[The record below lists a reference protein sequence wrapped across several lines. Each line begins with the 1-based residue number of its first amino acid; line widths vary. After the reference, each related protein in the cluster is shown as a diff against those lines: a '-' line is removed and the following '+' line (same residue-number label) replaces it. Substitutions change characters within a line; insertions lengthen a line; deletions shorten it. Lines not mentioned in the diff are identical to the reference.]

1 MTNQQF
7 RWGIWATGSIA
18 ATFAQDLT
26 RSRYGILA
34 GVGARDR
41 QKAVD
46 FCAKHGGTP
55 SDDLAALLARDDID
69 GVYIATPHN
78 AHSANTHSALAAGK
92 PVLCEKPLG
101 LNQGEVLS
109 LYGAADRH
117 NVLLVEALMY
127 LMHPRMHLAKSL
139 LDSGLIGEVTGFAS
153 AFGFAFPYTPAHR
166 LYDPQLAGGGILDI
180 GIYPL
185 TAARYFL
192 GEPQALSGSARLTPD
207 GVDAEAQATLSYDG
221 FEAHLHCAIDTALD
235 WHITIDGTQGRLKI
249 EQPWHPGP
257 ENNAIIVIDD
267 AGQETRYQSDE
278 TRPLYAVEAD
288 HVAELAFAGQ
298 TSSHLVTPDFSINTA
313 YWLDRWRQAGN
324 VRYAADTLGAVGFH
338 GAPVGVN
345 KAGSIAHAQLPGLDS
360 PVSKLVLGTDNQI
373 DAPTMAAMGDAFVEA
388 GGTVFD
394 TAYGYSG
401 GQSEVLLGQWVK
413 ARGLRDDVVILG
425 KGAHP
430 PDCTPEAMQR
440 QLTESLDRLQT
451 DHIDIYCLHRDKPDV
466 PVGEWV
472 DALNG
477 EVQAGRISLFG
488 GSNWTA
494 ARIDAAND
502 YAAANGKQGFAL
514 LSNNFSLARM
524 EQPVWPGCVASSEND
539 FRAWHEARNMPLV
552 PWSSQARG
560 FFLDWERDG
569 LSQTRH
575 IADPN
580 NAELQRVWVSPDN
593 LERRRRAFELAAR
606 YQVKPIQ
613 IALAFVLHQ
622 PFPCFPIIGPRNP
635 MQLHESVAAA
645 RLSLSAEDCAW
656 LDLTDI

>member
-1 MTNQQF
+1 M
-7 RWGIWATGSIA
+7 
-18 ATFAQDLT
+18 
-26 RSRYGILA
+26 
-34 GVGARDR
+34 
-41 QKAVD
+41 
-46 FCAKHGGTP
+46 
-55 SDDLAALLARDDID
+55 
-69 GVYIATPHN
+69 
-78 AHSANTHSALAAGK
+78 
-92 PVLCEKPLG
+92 
-101 LNQGEVLS
+101 
-109 LYGAADRH
+109 
-117 NVLLVEALMY
+117 
-127 LMHPRMHLAKSL
+127 
-139 LDSGLIGEVTGFAS
+139 
-153 AFGFAFPYTPAHR
+153 
-166 LYDPQLAGGGILDI
+166 
-180 GIYPL
+180 
-185 TAARYFL
+185 
-192 GEPQALSGSARLTPD
+192 
-207 GVDAEAQATLSYDG
+207 
-221 FEAHLHCAIDTALD
+221 HCAIDTALD
-235 WHITIDGTQGRLKI
+235 WHITISGTQGRLKI

-267 AGQETRYQSDE
+267 AGQETRHQCDE

-298 TSSHLVTPDFSINTA
+298 TSSRRRRIFPSIPPIGSTA
-313 YWLDRWRQAGN
+313 GSEAGN

-338 GAPVGVN
+338 GAPVRVN

-425 KGAHP
+425 KVRPSARLH
-430 PDCTPEAMQR
+430 TVAMQR

-451 DHIDIYCLHRDKPDV
+451 DHIDIYCLHRDNPDV

-622 PFPCFPIIGPRNP
+622 FPGFPIIGPRNP

>member
-1 MTNQQF
+1 MTDQKF

-18 ATFAQDLT
+18 TSFAQDLT
-26 RSRYGILA
+26 RSRR
-34 GVGARDR
+34 GVLTGVAARDR
-41 QKAVD
+41 QKAAD
-46 FCAKHGGTP
+46 FCATYGGIP
-55 SDDLAALLARDDID
+55 SDDLAGLLARNDID
-69 GVYIATPHN
+69 AVYIATPHN
-78 AHSANTHSALAAGK
+78 AHVADTHRALAAGK

-109 LYGAADRH
+109 LYGAADRQG
-117 NVLLVEALMY
+117 VLLVEALMY

-139 LDSGLIGEVTGFAS
+139 LEAGAIGQVTGFAS
-153 AFGFAFPYTPAHR
+153 SFGFAFPYTPSHR

-192 GEPQALSGSARLTPD
+192 GEPTGLTGEARLTPD
-207 GVDAEAQATLSYDG
+207 AVDAEARAFLAYDG
-221 FEAHLHCAIDTALD
+221 FEAALHCAIDTDLE
-235 WHITIDGTQGRLKI
+235 WHITLTGTQGTLKI

-257 ENNAIIVIDD
+257 ENNAVTIKDA
-267 AGQETRYQSDE
+267 AGQETRHQVDE
-278 TRPLYAVEAD
+278 PRPLYAVEAD
-288 HVAELAFAGQ
+288 HVADLAFAGA
-298 TSSHLVTPDFSINTA
+298 TNSHLVTPEFSINTA
-313 YWLDRWRQAGN
+313 YWLDRWRQAAG
-324 VRYAADTLGAVGFH
+324 VRYDADTPGPLGFH
-338 GAPVGVN
+338 GAPVRVSQEGEMPY
-345 KAGSIAHAQLPGLDS
+345 AQLPGLDKRL
-360 PVSKLVLGTDNQI
+360 SKLVLGTDNQI
-373 DAPTMAAMGDAFVEA
+373 DAPTMAAMADAFVEA

-401 GQSEVLLGQWVK
+401 GQSEVLLGQWIQ
-413 ARGLRDDVVILG
+413 ARGLRDNVVILG

-430 PDCTPEAMQR
+430 PDCSPEAMHR
-440 QLTESLDRLQT
+440 QLDESLARLQT
-451 DHIDIYCLHRDKPDV
+451 DHIDIYCLHRDNPDV
-466 PVGEWV
+466 PVDEWV
-472 DALNG
+472 DALNA
-477 EVQAGRISLFG
+477 EVQAGRIGLFG

-494 ARIDAAND
+494 ARIDEAND
-502 YAAANGKQGFAL
+502 YAAAKGQRGFAL

-524 EQPVWPGCVASSEND
+524 EEPVWPGCLASSED
-539 FRAWHEARNMPLV
+539 SFRDWHEARNMPLV

-560 FFLDWERDG
+560 FFLDWEGDG

-580 NAELQRVWVSPDN
+580 DAELQRVWVSPDN
-593 LERRRRAFELAAR
+593 LERRKRAFELAAR
-606 YQVKPIQ
+606 HQVKPIQ

-645 RLSLSAEDCAW
+645 RLSLSAEDCAY